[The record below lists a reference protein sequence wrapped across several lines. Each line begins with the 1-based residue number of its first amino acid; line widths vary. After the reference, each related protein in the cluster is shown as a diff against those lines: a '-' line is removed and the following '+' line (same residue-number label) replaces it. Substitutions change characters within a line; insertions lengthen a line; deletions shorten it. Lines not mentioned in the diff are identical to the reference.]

1 LLYSFNQ
8 YEYHEKQF
16 KKAVLKQA
24 FFCLLAALK
33 GGFFF
38 GKFGKSGLN
47 IDNLNPIQHF
57 EGLFSVEIG
66 KSQGKYLSSERS

>member
-1 LLYSFNQ
+1 ML
-8 YEYHEKQF
+8 
-16 KKAVLKQA
+16 VDR
-24 FFCLLAALK
+24 LK

-38 GKFGKSGLN
+38 GKYGLN

-66 KSQGKYLSSERS
+66 DCLNNFEYRAVGINIILSIVFTLM